1 MNGNSDKQAIAT
13 SPDRH
18 YSVPIDSGDLPM
30 FDIQLLLLSAECCRA
45 MTTRPAEV
53 DEVVAAEEVRRHTA
67 CTRVS
72 RCTRDAFPE
81 AIDREFESHHQ
92 EFVDAPLH
100 ACPDVTWDLFRSVMR
115 PIVRLYFEQEPR
127 QQCEQFV
134 AFSTE
139 LKRVSRFLKIQSR
152 QNTRRVRARNLSELA
167 DAQQTNRTHDQHLDL
182 QLVCGP
188 CIRAHVALRPRCPN
202 RTAGSLL

>member
-1 MNGNSDKQAIAT
+1 
-13 SPDRH
+13 
-18 YSVPIDSGDLPM
+18 M

-53 DEVVAAEEVRRHTA
+53 DEVVAAEEARRHTA
-67 CTRVS
+67 CTRAS
-72 RCTRDAFPE
+72 RCTRDVFLE

-92 EFVDAPLH
+92 EFVDAHLR
-100 ACPDVTWDLFRSVMR
+100 ACPVMR

-134 AFSTE
+134 AFNTE
-139 LKRVSRFLKIQSR
+139 LKRASRCLKIPSR
-152 QNTRRVRARNLSELA
+152 QNTRRVRACNLSELA
-167 DAQQTNRTHDQHLDL
+167 DAQQKNRTHDQHLDL

-188 CIRAHVALRPRCPN
+188 CVRAQVALRPRCPK
-202 RTAGSLL
+202 RTAGSKAAEDQVKACFSFC